1 MYLIAPWNHSV
12 AGRRWQTARRDDD
25 DDDSEDARHARKCT
39 RADEKSKVPGVA
51 SGRVAP
57 RHFAPRRVA
66 LRSVP
71 LCCVA
76 VRFPYLVSCVPM
88 CIGPPH
94 VARRDVAL
102 RFRRERRRGA
112 PPPLQ
117 AATRLPRMPPLPR
130 RRCAS
135 ATTRGA
141 VLSPAPAG
149 VWCLR
154 LQSHDGP
161 CAALFHIPAC
171 AGAGEG
177 WRRTNLTLNPE
188 CGAARRDASR
198 RNLRGSSRV
207 RSCLSSSG
215 VA

>member
-12 AGRRWQTARRDDD
+12 ARRRWQADRWNSRDAARPQWRRQLREWREPHQKMYESRWEERSAG
-25 DDDSEDARHARKCT
+25 DSFRSR
-39 RADEKSKVPGVA
+39 RATSRRVA
-51 SGRVAP
+51 S
-57 RHFAPRRVA
+57 RRVA

-71 LCCVA
+71 L
-76 VRFPYLVSCVPM
+76 RLPYLVPCVPT

-102 RFRRERRRGA
+102 RSRRERRRGA

-135 ATTRGA
+135 AATTRGA
-141 VLSPAPAG
+141 VLLSPAPAG

-171 AGAGEG
+171 VGVGTGEG
-177 WRRTNLTLNPE
+177 WRRANLT
-188 CGAARRDASR
+188 
-198 RNLRGSSRV
+198 
-207 RSCLSSSG
+207 
-215 VA
+215 

>member
-1 MYLIAPWNHSV
+1 MYLYSHLGITRWLLED
-12 AGRRWQTARRDDD
+12 GRRGILAARRDDD
-25 DDDSEDARHARKCT
+25 NDDDSEDARHARKCT
-39 RADEKSKVPGVA
+39 KAEKSEVPKVA

-57 RHFAPRRVA
+57 RHVASRRVA
-66 LRSVP
+66 SRYVP
-71 LCCVA
+71 L
-76 VRFPYLVSCVPM
+76 RFPYLVPCIPM

-102 RFRRERRRGA
+102 RSRRERRRGA

-117 AATRLPRMPPLPR
+117 AATRPPRMPPLPR

-161 CAALFHIPAC
+161 CAALLHIPAC
-171 AGAGEG
+171 VGE
-177 WRRTNLTLNPE
+177 R
-188 CGAARRDASR
+188 
-198 RNLRGSSRV
+198 
-207 RSCLSSSG
+207 
-215 VA
+215 